1 MSPLPPIAHIVAIV
15 AGVWGG
21 LTVMGAISPDL
32 PDADVQPGVT
42 AEAAPQ
48 SGDDPDSLL
57 VEGNLDPALTQ
68 LADQLGTTTDL
79 VRLRISPSQL
89 DATEGEGGFD
99 VDAVDS
105 AVPRQLVEMISS
117 QRPKVR
123 GLEDVQYMELV
134 QTKQGAEWY
143 VQLVSTREDLPPP
156 WTYRAPQDLSKLA
169 VGGAPPQ
176 PIAP

>member
-1 MSPLPPIAHIVAIV
+1 VSPLPPIAHIVAIV

-21 LTVMGAISPDL
+21 LTVMGAIAPDL
-32 PDADVQPGVT
+32 PGADVQPGVT

-57 VEGNLDPALTQ
+57 AEDNLDPALTQ
-68 LADQLGTTTDL
+68 LADQLGTTSDL
-79 VRLRISPSQL
+79 VRLRITPSQL

-99 VDAVDS
+99 VDAVDPT
-105 AVPRQLVEMISS
+105 APQRLVEMISEE
-117 QRPKVR
+117 RPKVR

-134 QTKQGAEWY
+134 EAKQGAEWY
-143 VQLVSTREDLPPP
+143 VQLVSTRDDLPPP
-156 WTYRAPQDLSKLA
+156 WTYGAPQDLSKLT